1 MMPNSLQGK
10 TYRGPSVQHGGT
22 SFEDSGLPESYRSAW
37 DSYPEFNY
45 KKGILDSLGGFV
57 GARTG
62 YDKAYEQWLH
72 ERQAYQS
79 QLINQYREEQYNSPE
94 ASSARERI
102 AGLNPDISGTTS
114 GTNEASEG
122 TEVPSDFSSRS
133 GDELSEIASTAMS
146 TVSTVFGL
154 MNSIENFKGAKLGN
168 LAKDAELSKM
178 IFEYG
183 RSRATQMFNFR
194 KHSGEHVGRTKDG
207 SLAWLDDETGELKS
221 LINFDDVP
229 WEDYPLATEYSAF
242 RNSLGRKFRSDF
254 DSGVASYFT
263 GLPSMVERL
272 EQGNRAIE
280 AGSKRIG
287 YDTLGITQE
296 QGIDVINDIM
306 DANLRLTKLQQD
318 LSELELKYQKSFT
331 ENLDP
336 EQAASSQNAQ
346 NSLLETD
353 ANAQVSAGVP
363 QAEAGARA
371 SEAGNRK
378 SIAEFEKRYNDI
390 LNELQNKAKFAPPLV
405 KSVYVQSIT
414 DFINFKQSIFS
425 GLGLFGK

>member
-1 MMPNSLQGK
+1 MPNSLQGK

-45 KKGILDSLGGFV
+45 KKGFLDSLGGLV

-94 ASSARERI
+94 ASSARERA

-122 TEVPSDFSSRS
+122 TEVPSDFSGRS
-133 GDELSEIASTAMS
+133 GNELSEIASTAIS

-154 MNSIENFKGAKLGN
+154 MNSFESFKSAKLGN
-168 LAKDAELSKM
+168 LAKDVDLSKS
-178 IFEYG
+178 IFTYG
-183 RSRATQMFNFR
+183 REKASQIFNFS
-194 KHSGEHVGRTKDG
+194 KHPGEHVAKGENG
-207 SLAWLDDETGELKS
+207 QFGWYSDETGELVS
-221 LINFDDVP
+221 LLNFDDV
-229 WEDYPLATEYSAF
+229 DMS
-242 RNSLGRKFRSDF
+242 SLSYLDRFPGMRGKSGRKYHQDF
-254 DSGVASYFT
+254 KDGVIAALE

-296 QGIDVINDIM
+296 QGVEVINDIM
-306 DANLRLTKLQQD
+306 DANLRLTKLQQE
-318 LSELELKYQKSFT
+318 LSEFQLKYQKSFT

-336 EQAASSQNAQ
+336 ERAASAQNAQ
-346 NSLLETD
+346 NTLLETD

-363 QAEAGARA
+363 QAEAGARVG
-371 SEAGNRK
+371 EAGNRK
-378 SIAEFEKRYNDI
+378 SVAEFEKRYNDI
-390 LNELQNKAKFAPPLV
+390 LNELQHKADSAPPLV
-405 KSVYVQSIT
+405 KSVYVQSIS
-414 DFINFKQSIFS
+414 DFIKFKQSIFS
-425 GLGLFGK
+425 GLGFFSK